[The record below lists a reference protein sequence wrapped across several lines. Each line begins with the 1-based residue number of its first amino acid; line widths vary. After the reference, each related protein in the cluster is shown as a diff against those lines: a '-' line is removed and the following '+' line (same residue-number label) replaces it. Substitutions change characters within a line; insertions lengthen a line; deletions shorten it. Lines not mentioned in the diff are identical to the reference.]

1 MHVLAIARY
10 HAQSTYSRKKI
21 AATKGK
27 GGEVMGSAVLGE
39 AISAIRDWSGK
50 AQRGATGGPHAAE
63 TFGSLVFNDSVQ
75 QARLPKTVYQALRR
89 TITHGDPL
97 DAAGA
102 DAVAKAMKE
111 WAVEHGATH
120 YTHWF
125 QPLTGITAEKHDSF
139 LSPNGNGKAVTEFS
153 GKELI
158 RGEPDASS
166 FPSGGMRST
175 FEARGYTAWDPT
187 SPPWLLYSGGAVTL
201 VIPTAF
207 VSWTG
212 ETLDK
217 KTPLL
222 RSMQALSKQAIR
234 VLKLF
239 GSNAERV
246 VTTCGPEQEYFLI
259 DSHFYLSRPD
269 LINAGR
275 TLFGAKPPKGQEL
288 EDQYFGAIPERVMAF
303 MNESES
309 ELFKVGVPVKT
320 RHNEVA
326 PSQYEIAPVFE
337 NANVATDHQMIVME
351 TMRRL
356 APKFGLACLLHEKPF
371 AGVNGSGKHL
381 NWSMSDD
388 EGNNLL
394 SPGKNTHDNMQFL
407 VFCSAVLRAV
417 NKWQGLLR
425 ASIASAGNDHRL
437 GANEAPPAILSIF
450 LGDMLTDIFEQIEKG
465 GAKTTKSGGE
475 LDTGVMVLP
484 KLPRD
489 AGDRNRTSPFA
500 FTGNKFE
507 FRAVSSNQSIAYP
520 NIALNMA
527 VTESLDYMATELEK
541 AMKGGKTLA
550 QAVTELLPKVI
561 KENKRIIFNGN
572 NYSAEW
578 EKEAG
583 KRGLLNLKNTVDAL
597 PQLVSKEVIGLFE
610 KYKVL
615 TDRELHA
622 RYEIMLETYNKVVNI
637 EGQLMVL
644 IANRYILP
652 AALEYQR
659 QVAASVAAVK
669 SAGAKSVE
677 GKKTLDKLTKL
688 VDKFK
693 QSADKLE
700 KELAH
705 EGGVVREARQA
716 LPRQGRAEHGG
727 AARARRRARD
737 HHAARNVA
745 ARHVSRDA
753 VHQVASRLEVER
765 FGIRGAAATIAAP
778 LVFR

>member
-1 MHVLAIARY
+1 
-10 HAQSTYSRKKI
+10 
-21 AATKGK
+21 
-27 GGEVMGSAVLGE
+27 MGSAVLGE
-39 AISAIRDWSGK
+39 AISAIRDWSVTDGK
-50 AQRGATGGPHAAE
+50 EKHDTRATGN
-63 TFGSLVFNDSVQ
+63 FGSLVFNDEVQ
-75 QARLPKTVYQALRR
+75 QARLPKAVYHALRR
-89 TITHGDPL
+89 TMTHGDPL
-97 DAAGA
+97 DGSAA
-102 DAVAKAMKE
+102 DAVAKAMKD

-139 LSPNGNGKAVTEFS
+139 LQLSNDGKAVAEFS

-212 ETLDK
+212 EALDK

-222 RSMQALSKQAIR
+222 RSMEALSKQAVR

-239 GSNAERV
+239 GSTAERV

-259 DSHFYLSRPD
+259 DRYFYLSRPD

-275 TLFGAKPPKGQEL
+275 TLFGARPPKGQEL
-288 EDQYFGAIPERVMAF
+288 EDQYFGAIADRVMAF
-303 MNESES
+303 MSDVET
-309 ELFKVGVPVKT
+309 ELYKVGVPVKT

-326 PSQYEIAPVFE
+326 PSQYEIAPIFE
-337 NANVATDHQMIVME
+337 NANVATDHQMMTME
-351 TMRRL
+351 TMRRT
-356 APKFGLACLLHEKPF
+356 APKYGLACLLHEKPF

-388 EGNNLL
+388 EGHNLL
-394 SPGKNTHDNMQFL
+394 SPGANTHDNMQFL
-407 VFCSAVLRAV
+407 VFCAAVIRAV

-437 GANEAPPAILSIF
+437 GANEAPPAIISIF

-465 GAKTTKSGGE
+465 GAKSTKHGGE

-507 FRAVSSNQSIAYP
+507 FRAVSSNQSIAMP
-520 NIALNMA
+520 NIALNLA
-527 VTESLDYMATELEK
+527 VTESLDAIATELEK
-541 AMKGGKTLA
+541 ATKGGKTLEK
-550 QAVTELLPKVI
+550 AVAELLPKVI

-572 NYSAEW
+572 NYSEEW
-578 EKEAG
+578 AKEAG
-583 KRGLLNLKNTVDAL
+583 KRGLQNSKNTVDAL
-597 PQLVSKEVIGLFE
+597 PQLVSKEVIGAFE

-615 TDRELHA
+615 NAREVHA
-622 RYEIMLETYNKVVNI
+622 RYDIMVEQYIKTVNV

-644 IANRYILP
+644 MANRYILP
-652 AALEYQR
+652 AAFEYQTK
-659 QVAASVAAVK
+659 VAQSVAAVK
-669 SAGAKSVE
+669 SAGGKSVE
-677 GKKTLDKLTKL
+677 GKKTLDRVTKLT
-688 VDKFK
+688 DEFK
-693 QSADKLE
+693 RSADKLQHALE
-700 KELAH
+700 H
-705 EGGVVREARQA
+705 EGDGSAEKHAKHFRDVVIPAMGALREA
-716 LPRQGRAEHGG
+716 GDE
-727 AARARRRARD
+727 
-737 HHAARNVA
+737 
-745 ARHVSRDA
+745 
-753 VHQVASRLEVER
+753 LELMIPHETWPL
-765 FGIRGAAATIAAP
+765 ATYREMLFIK
-778 LVFR
+778 

>member
-1 MHVLAIARY
+1 
-10 HAQSTYSRKKI
+10 
-21 AATKGK
+21 
-27 GGEVMGSAVLGE
+27 MGSAALAE
-39 AISAIRDWSGK
+39 AAKSIRDWSLNDRTSTTP
-50 AQRGATGGPHAAE
+50 AVRAADV
-63 TFGSLVFNDSVQ
+63 FGSLVFNDKMQ
-75 QARLPKTVYQALRR
+75 QERLSKPAYRALRA
-89 TITHGDPL
+89 TITRGEPL
-97 DAAGA
+97 DSSTA
-102 DAVAKAMKE
+102 DAVATALKD

-139 LSPNGNGKAVTEFS
+139 LSPTGDGSAIAEFR

-158 RGEPDASS
+158 QGEPDASS

-187 SPPWLLYSGGAVTL
+187 SPPWLLYNGNSVTL

-212 ETLDK
+212 EALDK

-222 RSMQALSKQAIR
+222 RSMDAVSKQAVR

-239 GSNAERV
+239 GSSAERV
-246 VTTCGPEQEYFLI
+246 FSTCGAEQEYFLI
-259 DSHFYLSRPD
+259 DRNFFFARPD

-288 EDQYFGAIPERVMAF
+288 EDQYFGSIPERVLALMADA
-303 MNESES
+303 EL

-337 NANVATDHQMIVME
+337 NANVAADHQMMIME
-351 TMRRL
+351 TLRKI
-356 APKFGLACLLHEKPF
+356 APKYGLACLLHEKPF
-371 AGVNGSGKHL
+371 AGVNGSGKHN
-381 NWSMSDD
+381 NWSLSD
-388 EGNNLL
+388 EFGNNLL
-394 SPGKNTHDNMQFL
+394 GPGATPHDNMQFL
-407 VFCSAVLRAV
+407 VFCAAVIRAV
-417 NKWQGLLR
+417 DKWQGLLR
-425 ASIASAGNDHRL
+425 ASIAHAGNDHRL
-437 GANEAPPAILSIF
+437 GANEAPPAIISIF

-465 GAKTTKSGGE
+465 SAKSTKQGGTLDIGAS
-475 LDTGVMVLP
+475 VLP

-507 FRAVSSNQSIAYP
+507 FRAVGSSQ
-520 NIALNMA
+520 NIAWPNMILNAAMA
-527 VTESLDYMATELEK
+527 DSLEGIANELEAATAKGEDLNK
-541 AMKGGKTLA
+541 AVGK
-550 QAVTELLPKVI
+550 LLTKII
-561 KENKRIIFNGN
+561 KEHKRIIFNGN

-583 KRGLLNLKNTVDAL
+583 KRKLLNHKNTIDAL
-597 PQLVSKEVIGLFE
+597 PELMKKDAIKLLEHFKILNEREV
-610 KYKVL
+610 
-615 TDRELHA
+615 HA
-622 RYEIMLETYNKVVNI
+622 RYEVFLENYNKTINV

-659 QVAASVAAVK
+659 NIGQSVAAVK
-669 SAGAKSVE
+669 AGGASSVQ
-677 GKKTLDKLTKL
+677 GKKLLSQYTKL

-693 QSADKLE
+693 TQSD
-700 KELAH
+700 
-705 EGGVVREARQA
+705 A
-716 LPRQGRAEHGG
+716 L
-727 AARARRRARD
+727 
-737 HHAARNVA
+737 
-745 ARHVSRDA
+745 
-753 VHQVASRLEVER
+753 
-765 FGIRGAAATIAAP
+765 AAALDRSNGSAEKHAKYMRDKVVPAMNKLRETGDEIEVLTPHEIWP
-778 LVFR
+778 LPTYREMLFVK

>member
-1 MHVLAIARY
+1 
-10 HAQSTYSRKKI
+10 
-21 AATKGK
+21 
-27 GGEVMGSAVLGE
+27 MGSGILGE
-39 AISAIRDWSGK
+39 AISAIRDWSVTEAK
-50 AQRGATGGPHAAE
+50 EPRSPRATEA
-63 TFGSLVFNDSVQ
+63 FGSLVFNDEVQ
-75 QARLPKTVYQALRR
+75 QTRLPKPVYHALRR
-89 TITHGDPL
+89 TMTHGEPL
-97 DAAGA
+97 DVSVA
-102 DAVAKAMKE
+102 DAVASAMKE

-139 LSPNGNGKAVTEFS
+139 LSPTADGKAVLEFS
-153 GKELI
+153 GKELV

-187 SPPWLLYSGGAVTL
+187 SPPWLLKSGNSTTL

-212 ETLDK
+212 EALDK

-222 RSMQALSKQAIR
+222 RSMEALSKQAVRILR
-234 VLKLF
+234 LF
-239 GSNAERV
+239 GSTAERV

-259 DSHFYLSRPD
+259 DRYFYLSRPD

-275 TLFGAKPPKGQEL
+275 TLFGARPPKGQEL
-288 EDQYFGAIPERVMAF
+288 EDQYFGSIPDRVMAF
-303 MNESES
+303 MSDVET
-309 ELFKVGVPVKT
+309 ELYKVGVPVKT

-337 NANVATDHQMIVME
+337 NANVATDHQMMMME
-351 TMRRL
+351 TLKRT
-356 APKFGLACLLHEKPF
+356 APKYGLACLLHEKPF

-394 SPGKNTHDNMQFL
+394 GPGANPHDNMQFL
-407 VFCSAVLRAV
+407 VFCTAVIRAV

-465 GAKTTKSGGE
+465 GAKSTKHGGE
-475 LDTGVMVLP
+475 LDTGVLVLP

-507 FRAVSSNQSIAYP
+507 FRAVSANQSIGYP
-520 NIALNMA
+520 NIALNVA
-527 VTESLDYMATELEK
+527 VSESLDYMATELEK
-541 AMKGGKTLA
+541 ATGAGKPLA
-550 QAVTELLPKVI
+550 AAVAELLQKVI

-572 NYSAEW
+572 NYALEW

-583 KRGLLNLKNTVDAL
+583 KRGLQNLKNTVDAL
-597 PQLVSKEVIGLFE
+597 PQLVTKEVIALFG
-610 KYKVL
+610 KYKIL
-615 TDRELHA
+615 NERELKA
-622 RYEIMLETYNKVVNI
+622 RYEVMVETYNKTINV

-644 IANRYILP
+644 MANRYILP
-652 AALEYQR
+652 AAFDYQR
-659 QVAASVAAVK
+659 RIAASVATVK
-669 SAGAKSVE
+669 SAGGKSVE
-677 GKKTLDKLTKL
+677 GKKALGEITKQTDELKRRSDKLA
-688 VDKFK
+688 
-693 QSADKLE
+693 SAL
-700 KELAH
+700 
-705 EGGVVREARQA
+705 
-716 LPRQGRAEHGG
+716 EHGG
-727 AARARRRARD
+727 GSAEKHAKHFRD
-737 HHAARNVA
+737 VVVPAMEKLREAG
-745 ARHVSRDA
+745 DA
-753 VHQVASRLEVER
+753 LEVVIPHETWPL
-765 FGIRGAAATIAAP
+765 ATYREMLFIK
-778 LVFR
+778 

>member
-1 MHVLAIARY
+1 
-10 HAQSTYSRKKI
+10 
-21 AATKGK
+21 
-27 GGEVMGSAVLGE
+27 MGSAVLSE
-39 AISAIRDWSGK
+39 AISAIRDWSVSDAK
-50 AQRGATGGPHAAE
+50 ERRTEKTAE
-63 TFGSLVFNDSVQ
+63 SFGSLVFNDEVQ
-75 QARLPKTVYQALRR
+75 QARLPKPVYHALRR
-89 TITHGDPL
+89 TITHGVPL
-97 DAAGA
+97 DLSAA
-102 DAVAKAMKE
+102 DAIAAAMRD

-139 LSPNGNGKAVTEFS
+139 VQPGADGKAVLEFS

-212 ETLDK
+212 EALDK

-222 RSMQALSKQAIR
+222 RSMEALSKQAVR

-239 GSNAERV
+239 GSTAERV

-259 DSHFYLSRPD
+259 DRYFYLSRPD

-288 EDQYFGAIPERVMAF
+288 EDQYFGAIPDRVMAF
-303 MNESES
+303 MSEIES
-309 ELFKVGVPVKT
+309 ELYKVGVPVKT

-337 NANVATDHQMIVME
+337 NANVATDHQMMTME
-351 TMRRL
+351 TMRRT
-356 APKFGLACLLHEKPF
+356 APKYGLACLLHEKPF

-381 NWSMSDD
+381 NWSISDD
-388 EGNNLL
+388 EGHNLL
-394 SPGKNTHDNMQFL
+394 SPGANPHDNMQFL
-407 VFCSAVLRAV
+407 VFCVAVVRAV

-425 ASIASAGNDHRL
+425 AAIASAGNDHRL
-437 GANEAPPAILSIF
+437 GANEAPPAIISVF

-465 GAKTTKSGGE
+465 GARSTKHGGE

-520 NIALNMA
+520 NIALNVA
-527 VTESLDYMATELEK
+527 VTESLDYMTTELEK
-541 AMKGGKTLA
+541 ATESGKSLE
-550 QAVTELLPKVI
+550 QAVVELLPKVI
-561 KENKRIIFNGN
+561 KDSKRIIFNGN
-572 NYSAEW
+572 NYSKEW

-583 KRGLLNLKNTVDAL
+583 KRGLLNLKNTIDAL
-597 PQLVSKEVIGLFE
+597 PQLVTKDVIGIFE

-615 TDRELHA
+615 NEREVHA
-622 RYEIMLETYNKVVNI
+622 RYEIMVETYNKTVNV

-644 IANRYILP
+644 MANRYILP
-652 AALEYQR
+652 AALEYQTR
-659 QVAASVAAVK
+659 IAESVAAVK
-669 SAGAKSVE
+669 AAGGKSIEAKKALNGLTAQVDE
-677 GKKTLDKLTKL
+677 FKRATDKL
-688 VDKFK
+688 
-693 QSADKLE
+693 QNELE
-700 KELAH
+700 H
-705 EGGVVREARQA
+705 EGNGDAAKHAKHYRDKVIPAMAALREA
-716 LPRQGRAEHGG
+716 GDE
-727 AARARRRARD
+727 
-737 HHAARNVA
+737 
-745 ARHVSRDA
+745 
-753 VHQVASRLEVER
+753 LELKIPHELWPL
-765 FGIRGAAATIAAP
+765 ATYREMLFIK
-778 LVFR
+778 

>member
-1 MHVLAIARY
+1 
-10 HAQSTYSRKKI
+10 
-21 AATKGK
+21 
-27 GGEVMGSAVLGE
+27 MGSAVLGE
-39 AISAIRDWSGK
+39 AIHAIRDFSMTLEK
-50 AQRGATGGPHAAE
+50 EPGAPRATD
-63 TFGSLVFNDSVQ
+63 TFGSLVFNDAEQ
-75 QARLPKTVYQALRR
+75 EKRLPKSVYHALRR
-89 TITHGDPL
+89 TITHGESL
-97 DAAGA
+97 HASVA
-102 DAVAKAMKE
+102 DAVASAVRD

-139 LSPNGNGKAVTEFS
+139 VSPTSNGKAVAEFS
-153 GKELI
+153 GKELVK
-158 RGEPDASS
+158 GEPDASS

-187 SPPWLLYSGGAVTL
+187 SPPWLLRTGGAVTL

-207 VSWTG
+207 LSWTG
-212 ETLDK
+212 EALDK

-222 RSMQALSKQAIR
+222 RSMEALSKQAIR

-239 GSNAERV
+239 GATAERV

-259 DSHFYLSRPD
+259 DRYFYLSRPD

-288 EDQYFGAIPERVMAF
+288 EDQYFGAIADRAMAF
-303 MNESES
+303 MSDVENE
-309 ELFKVGVPVKT
+309 LYKVGVPVKT

-326 PSQYEIAPVFE
+326 PSQYEIAPLFE
-337 NANVATDHQMIVME
+337 NANLATDHQMMTME
-351 TMRRL
+351 AMRRI
-356 APKFGLACLLHEKPF
+356 APKYGLACLLHEKPF

-388 EGNNLL
+388 EGHNLL
-394 SPGKNTHDNMQFL
+394 SPGANPHDNLQFL
-407 VFCSAVLRAV
+407 VFCTAVLRAV

-450 LGDMLTDIFEQIEKG
+450 LGDMLTDIFDQIEKG
-465 GAKTTKSGGE
+465 GAKSTKHGGV

-520 NIALNMA
+520 NIALNVA

-541 AMKGGKTLA
+541 AVKGGKSLE
-550 QAVTELLPKVI
+550 QAVGALLPKVI

-572 NYSAEW
+572 NYAKEW
-578 EKEAG
+578 ENEAA
-583 KRGLLNLKNTVDAL
+583 KRGLLNQQNTVDAL
-597 PQLVSKEVIGLFE
+597 PNLISKDVVGIFE

-615 TDRELHA
+615 NERELHA
-622 RYEIMLETYNKVVNI
+622 RYEVMLETYNKTVNV
-637 EGQLMVL
+637 EGQLMTL
-644 IANRYILP
+644 MANRYILP
-652 AALEYQR
+652 VAFDYQR
-659 QVAASVAAVK
+659 QVAQSVAAVK
-669 SAGAKSVE
+669 AAGGTSVE
-677 GKKTLDKLTKL
+677 GKKTLAQITKLTDEFKRRTDKL
-688 VDKFK
+688 
-693 QSADKLE
+693 Q
-700 KELAH
+700 KELEH
-705 EGGVVREARQA
+705 ESNGSAASHAKHFRDRVIPAMAALREA
-716 LPRQGRAEHGG
+716 G
-727 AARARRRARD
+727 
-737 HHAARNVA
+737 
-745 ARHVSRDA
+745 DA
-753 VHQVASRLEVER
+753 LEVVMPHEQWPL
-765 FGIRGAAATIAAP
+765 ATYREMLFIK
-778 LVFR
+778 

>member
-1 MHVLAIARY
+1 MHVVSY
-10 HAQSTYSRKKI
+10 GFKI
-21 AATKGK
+21 RLQ
-27 GGEVMGSAVLGE
+27 GGRAMGSRVLGE
-39 AISAIRDWSGK
+39 AIGSIRDWSVTEAK
-50 AQRGATGGPHAAE
+50 EPRTPRVTEA
-63 TFGSLVFNDSVQ
+63 FGSLVFNDEVQ
-75 QARLPKTVYQALRR
+75 QTRLPKPIYHALRR
-89 TITHGDPL
+89 TMTHGDAL
-97 DAAGA
+97 DVSVA
-102 DAVAKAMKE
+102 DAVASAMKE

-139 LSPNGNGKAVTEFS
+139 LSPTGDGKAVLEFS
-153 GKELI
+153 GKELV

-187 SPPWLLYSGGAVTL
+187 SPPWLLRSGNATTL

-212 ETLDK
+212 EALDK

-222 RSMQALSKQAIR
+222 RSMEALSKQAVRI
-234 VLKLF
+234 LKLF
-239 GSNAERV
+239 GSTAERV

-259 DSHFYLSRPD
+259 DQYFYLSRPD

-288 EDQYFGAIPERVMAF
+288 EDQYFGAIPDRVMAF
-303 MNESES
+303 MSEVES
-309 ELFKVGVPVKT
+309 ELYKVGVPVKT

-337 NANVATDHQMIVME
+337 NANVATDHQMMMME
-351 TMRRL
+351 TLKRS

-394 SPGKNTHDNMQFL
+394 GPGTNTHDNVQFL
-407 VFCSAVLRAV
+407 VFCTAVIRAV
-417 NKWQGLLR
+417 NRWQGLLR

-465 GAKTTKSGGE
+465 GAKSTKSGGV
-475 LDTGVMVLP
+475 LDTGVQALP

-507 FRAVSSNQSIAYP
+507 FRAVSSNQSIGYP
-520 NIALNMA
+520 NIVLNLA
-527 VTESLDYMATELEK
+527 VTESIDYIATELEK
-541 AMKGGKTLA
+541 AVAGGKSLTE
-550 QAVTELLPKVI
+550 AVATLLPKVI

-572 NYSAEW
+572 GYSKEW
-578 EKEAG
+578 EKEAA

-597 PQLVSKEVIGLFE
+597 PQLVTKDAITLFE
-610 KYKVL
+610 TYNILKE
-615 TDRELHA
+615 RELHA
-622 RYEIMLETYNKVVNI
+622 RYEIMVETYNKTVNV

-644 IANRYILP
+644 MANRYILP
-652 AALEYQR
+652 AAFEYQKN
-659 QVAASVAAVK
+659 VAQSVAAVK
-669 SAGAKSVE
+669 AAGGTSAS
-677 GKKTLDKLTKL
+677 GKKVLAWLTKK
-688 VDKFK
+688 VDVFK
-693 QSADKLE
+693 ERTIKLE
-700 KELAH
+700 TALAH
-705 EGGVVREARQA
+705 EGASSEKHAKHFRDVVVPAMAALRET
-716 LPRQGRAEHGG
+716 GDE
-727 AARARRRARD
+727 
-737 HHAARNVA
+737 
-745 ARHVSRDA
+745 
-753 VHQVASRLEVER
+753 LELE
-765 FGIRGAAATIAAP
+765 IPHESWPLATYREMLFIK
-778 LVFR
+778 